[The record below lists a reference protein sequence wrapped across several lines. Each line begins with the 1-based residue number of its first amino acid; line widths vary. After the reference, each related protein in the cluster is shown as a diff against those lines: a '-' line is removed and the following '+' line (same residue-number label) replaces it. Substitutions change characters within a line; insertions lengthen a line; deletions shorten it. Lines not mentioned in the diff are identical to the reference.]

1 MARNLGQSL
10 GAQSSSSEQAAEE
23 RGLGLGNRK
32 IEFGQAP
39 WKLEGGGGQGQPMD
53 HAA

>member
-1 MARNLGQSL
+1 MARNFEQSL

-23 RGLGLGNRK
+23 RG
-32 IEFGQAP
+32 QAP
-39 WKLEGGGGQGQPMD
+39 WKLEEEGGQGQPMD

>member
-10 GAQSSSSEQAAEE
+10 GAQSSFSGQAAEE
-23 RGLGLGNRK
+23 RGLGLWSIK
-32 IEFGQAP
+32 IEFGQATC
-39 WKLEGGGGQGQPMD
+39 KLDGGGGQGKLMD